1 MKVLLVLLALL
12 SGPLDAQ
19 ESGER
24 ELSYTQINE
33 HYRRAERLGKA
44 EGAVYAELLERIAFR
59 SVSSPAA
66 GVVERADSLV
76 RSEGLNLAI
85 PQLRLPVSDS
95 TDAFSLLGELAL
107 EEQQP
112 ERARQLLSFAVLQ
125 RATTLLD
132 ALRSEPIG
140 FTYTTLSDALITARN
155 VRHVFKSLNQLDV
168 ERDPNLFRDLYNL
181 AIALEQS
188 GYPER
193 SRMVLGLLAEEPAA
207 GVFFSPGRSAP

>member
-1 MKVLLVLLALL
+1 MKTVLLLVLACSL
-12 SGPLDAQ
+12 GAQ
-19 ESGER
+19 ESTEH
-24 ELSYTQINE
+24 ELGYEQIRE
-33 HYRRAERLGKA
+33 HYLRAERIGEF
-44 EGAVYAELLERIAFR
+44 EGAVYADLLERIAFH
-59 SVSSPAA
+59 SVASPQEE
-66 GVVERADSLV
+66 VIERADSLV
-76 RSEGLNLAI
+76 RTEGLDLAI
-85 PQLRLPVSDS
+85 PQLSVPVSES

-112 ERARQLLSFAVLQ
+112 ERARRLLSFAVLQ

-155 VRHVFKSLNQLDV
+155 VRNAFKYLNELNV

-181 AIALEQS
+181 SIALEQS

-193 SRMVLGLLAEEPAA
+193 SRMVLGILAGEPAG
-207 GVFFSPGRSAP
+207 GVFLSPRSSSLP